1 MPPTT
6 KPIRIRIRPITAE
19 DLPAVEA
26 LVLAVFQA
34 ASIDNQ
40 IQARFGGAPWE
51 RVKGAV
57 VRRQAEAG
65 LQSGDNG
72 CFVAVSG
79 QRIVGYISTAV
90 NHEASRGCICDLAV
104 AADSQGQGLGAK
116 LIQHALKFFRR
127 MKLHQVKIETLE
139 TNLAGQHLYPKLGFV
154 EVARQ
159 IHYAM
164 PLGARQLLTAK
175 VRSGTIA
182 PCLPS
187 TQSSRD
193 CKRSAPSVR

>member
-1 MPPTT
+1 MLPS
-6 KPIRIRIRPITAE
+6 KPAIRIRIRPITPE

-34 ASIDNQ
+34 ASIDHK

-57 VRRQAEAG
+57 VRRQAEAA
-65 LQSGDNG
+65 LQSGGDNG

-79 QRIVGYISTAV
+79 KRIVGYVSTAI
-90 NHEASRGCICDLAV
+90 NHEASRGTICDLAV
-104 AADSQGQGLGAK
+104 AADCQGQGLGAK
-116 LIQHALKFFRR
+116 LIQQALKFFRKK
-127 MKLHQVKIETLE
+127 KLHQAKIETLD

-164 PLGARQLLTAK
+164 PLGRPKAGVGVKT
-175 VRSGTIA
+175 
-182 PCLPS
+182 
-187 TQSSRD
+187 
-193 CKRSAPSVR
+193 